1 MCDSSGAQARET
13 VNKTNI
19 NQHLR
24 ASEKAHQSTRN
35 KLNYKKLEEEEI

>member
-13 VNKTNI
+13 VKRRNI
-19 NQHLR
+19 NQHIR

-35 KLNYKKLEEEEI
+35 KLNHKKLEGEEI